1 LTGLTGLKDW
11 INRIS
16 KNGNLLMAD
25 GNSMNELSGRVIG
38 AAMRVHSALGPGFVE
53 AVYQNALALEMAL
66 EGIPFEREAKLE
78 VRYRGELVGQYR
90 ADLLVAGSLILEL
103 KAVQAIL
110 PEHEVQ
116 VVNYLAATGLEQALL
131 LNFGT
136 RSLQIKKKFR
146 TPRPP
151 ESC

>member
-1 LTGLTGLKDW
+1 
-11 INRIS
+11 
-16 KNGNLLMAD
+16 MAD
-25 GNSMNELSGRVIG
+25 GNSMDELSGRVIG

>member
-1 LTGLTGLKDW
+1 
-11 INRIS
+11 
-16 KNGNLLMAD
+16 MAD
-25 GNSMNELSGRVIG
+25 VVALDELSGRVIG
-38 AAMRVHSALGPGFVE
+38 AAMRVHSTLGPGFTE

-66 EGIPFEREAKLE
+66 EGIPFEREVSLE
-78 VRYRGELVGQYR
+78 VRYRGELVGLYR
-90 ADLLVAGSLILEL
+90 ADLLVAGGLILEL

-116 VVNYLAATGLEQALL
+116 VVNYLAATGFATALL

-136 RSLQIKKKFR
+136 RSLQVKKKFR
-146 TPRPP
+146 SPRPP

>member
-1 LTGLTGLKDW
+1 MD
-11 INRIS
+11 
-16 KNGNLLMAD
+16 
-25 GNSMNELSGRVIG
+25 ELSGRVIG
-38 AAMRVHSALGPGFVE
+38 AAMRVHSTLGPGFVE
-53 AVYQNALALEMAL
+53 TVDQNALALEMAQD
-66 EGIPFEREAKLE
+66 GIPFEREVKPE
-78 VRYRGELVGQYR
+78 VRYRGELVGQWR
-90 ADLLVAGSLILEL
+90 ADIVVAGVLILEL

-110 PEHEVQ
+110 SEHEVQ

>member
-1 LTGLTGLKDW
+1 MLVMPEGHATD
-11 INRIS
+11 
-16 KNGNLLMAD
+16 
-25 GNSMNELSGRVIG
+25 ELSGRVIG
-38 AAMRVHSALGPGFVE
+38 AAMRVHAALGPGFTE

-66 EGIPFEREAKLE
+66 EGIPFEREVKLE
-78 VRYRGELVGQYR
+78 VRYRGELVGLYR
-90 ADLLVAGSLILEL
+90 ADLVVDAMLILEL

-131 LNFGT
+131 LNFGA
-136 RSLQIKKKFR
+136 RSLQMKKKFR
-146 TPRPP
+146 GPRLQ

>member
-1 LTGLTGLKDW
+1 MPGVNVID
-11 INRIS
+11 
-16 KNGNLLMAD
+16 
-25 GNSMNELSGRVIG
+25 ELSGRVIG
-38 AAMRVHSALGPGFVE
+38 AAMRVHSTLGPGFSE
-53 AVYQNALALEMAL
+53 AVYQNALALEMTL
-66 EGIPFEREAKLE
+66 EGIPFEREVKLE
-78 VRYRGELVGQYR
+78 VHYRGELVGLYR
-90 ADLLVAGSLILEL
+90 ADLLVAGVLILEL

-146 TPRPP
+146 SFRPL

>member
-1 LTGLTGLKDW
+1 
-11 INRIS
+11 
-16 KNGNLLMAD
+16 MAD

-146 TPRPP
+146 TPHPP

>member
-16 KNGNLLMAD
+16 RKGMDVMAD
-25 GNSMNELSGRVIG
+25 GDPLDELSGRVIG
-38 AAMRVHSALGPGFVE
+38 AAMRVHSTLGPGFTE
-53 AVYQNALALEMAL
+53 GVYQNALALEMAL
-66 EGIPFEREAKLE
+66 EGIPFEREVKLE
-78 VRYRGELVGQYR
+78 VRYRGELVGLYR
-90 ADLLVAGSLILEL
+90 ADLLVAGVLILEL
-103 KAVQAIL
+103 KAVQVIL

-136 RSLQIKKKFR
+136 RSLQVKKKFR
-146 TPRPP
+146 TPHHP
-151 ESC
+151 